1 MYKKARAAAVAAAAA
16 TLDDGSESTIP
27 RAYKQRAYKFQRVH
41 NRKEQSERE
50 IQREREREIQRE
62 RERELSYQCRH
73 EVAPLDAQHND
84 GFEPAITAAAA
95 AVAEGVD
102 ATGTQ
107 LSAAAAG
114 VALEGDGAGAAN
126 TRHEFKGTGSLKS
139 TRTNGTPR
147 PRIAPLLP
155 PLPAAPKAAC

>member
-41 NRKEQSERE
+41 NRKEQS
-50 IQREREREIQRE
+50 EREIQRE